1 MNRDT
6 VNHWFALIILG
17 LLWVGP
23 AESLAA
29 AEPRATQGTMEAL
42 GKKYDDAFN
51 RRDATALALLYA
63 SDAKII
69 LPEQDV
75 ISGRPAIEK
84 FWRTELAVSV
94 GKQKS
99 TTVEVEDHG
108 DVAFETGEWVIEMPD
123 SGVAD
128 RGKFVLVWKRND
140 GQWKI
145 HRETW
150 NLDASV
156 PASANAQKDL
166 ARVREE
172 YDRAWLRQDS
182 GVLER
187 LLADDYVQI
196 DPEGKILS
204 KGDVLANAKSGEVK
218 FEFGKADDVKVRT
231 YGNTAIMTGRW
242 TEKSTAKGKKS
253 EAVMQN
259 VVVLFRDKGQ
269 WRVISDQVT
278 VIASSGN

>member
-1 MNRDT
+1 MNRAT
-6 VNHWFALIILG
+6 LTRWLALLTLGISCIL
-17 LLWVGP
+17 P
-23 AESLAA
+23 AKPLVA
-29 AEPRATQGTMEAL
+29 AEPKATRATMDAL

-51 RRDATALALLYA
+51 KRDATALASLYA
-63 SDAKII
+63 HDARII

-75 ISGRPAIEK
+75 IVDRPAIEK
-84 FWRTELAVSV
+84 FWKTELAVSV
-94 GKQKS
+94 GKQTS
-99 TTVEVEDHG
+99 TTIEVEDYG
-108 DVAFETGEWVIEMPD
+108 EVAFETGKWVIKMAD
-123 SGVAD
+123 GGIAD
-128 RGKFVLVWKRND
+128 RGKFLTVWKRTG
-140 GQWKI
+140 GQWRI

-182 GVLER
+182 AVLER

-204 KGDVLANAKSGEVK
+204 KGDVLANARSGEVK
-218 FEFGKADDVKVRT
+218 FEVGKSDDVKVRT
-231 YGNTAIMTGRW
+231 YGNTAVMTGRW
-242 TEKSTAKGKKS
+242 TEKSTTKGKES

-269 WRVISDQVT
+269 WQVVSDQVT